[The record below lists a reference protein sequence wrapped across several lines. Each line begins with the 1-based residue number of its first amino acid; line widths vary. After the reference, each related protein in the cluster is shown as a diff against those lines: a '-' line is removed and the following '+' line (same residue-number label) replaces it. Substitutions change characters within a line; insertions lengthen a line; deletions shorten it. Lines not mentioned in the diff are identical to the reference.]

1 MSSLGR
7 NGESLLCNIGTN
19 GVAGHIGQKVAKF
32 YVPALSLR
40 TLEIK
45 PDENTQTTARLRK
58 LLNGQLAGKADAV
71 MLTKDALDSLSTDS
85 MRANWQRIAAYGQLR
100 AFTLTGSEIE
110 GNRRTLSYRAEV
122 GEHLLL
128 LSFAL
133 NREGKVSEL
142 SLEEEE

>member
-1 MSSLGR
+1 
-7 NGESLLCNIGTN
+7 
-19 GVAGHIGQKVAKF
+19 
-32 YVPALSLR
+32 
-40 TLEIK
+40 
-45 PDENTQTTARLRK
+45 
-58 LLNGQLAGKADAV
+58 
-71 MLTKDALDSLSTDS
+71 MLTKDAFDSLSSDPE
-85 MRANWQRIAAYGQLR
+85 RGNWQRIAAYGQLR

>member
-1 MSSLGR
+1 MWTQRPGVPIGCRSPRKRGSYCTPKHTLSSDPERG
-7 NGESLLCNIGTN
+7 
-19 GVAGHIGQKVAKF
+19 
-32 YVPALSLR
+32 
-40 TLEIK
+40 
-45 PDENTQTTARLRK
+45 
-58 LLNGQLAGKADAV
+58 
-71 MLTKDALDSLSTDS
+71 
-85 MRANWQRIAAYGQLR
+85 NWQRIAAYGQLR